1 MIDKFDS
8 LILHTSRHPDNTS
21 VRIEVQVQNGYALT
35 ITLGELKELIGK
47 QSGVHSQPIRET
59 SHVPPPPTPPAKQ
72 SKSSRIKKRR
82 GYRRSETNKL
92 KYY

>member
-1 MIDKFDS
+1 MTKEIPITINFDENDVVGKAS
-8 LILHTSRHPDNTS
+8 LAKRAAQALLTGMFYLAPTLRENADGSFEI
-21 VRIEVQVQNGYALT
+21 IEMS
-35 ITLGELKELIGK
+35 I
-47 QSGVHSQPIRET
+47 
-59 SHVPPPPTPPAKQ
+59 VPLPPTNPPAKQ